1 MQTIVENLQSR
12 HMDIPRPGLILDETN
27 NIATFWLYNLSGE
40 LVGYQRYN
48 PNADK
53 QKKNDPK
60 GRYYN
65 YIVPEGQKKKIAM
78 WGMES
83 LSLNSR
89 ILFVTEG
96 IFDANRVHLAG
107 FPCVAILT
115 NNNPSFKAWFK
126 ATGRRVIA
134 ILDNDKAGE
143 KVGGLVHESYVVPE
157 PYKDLDEMPQ
167 SEVEAFLLWNIL
179 CEGGIYKS
187 K

>member
-1 MQTIVENLQSR
+1 MTTILENLIAR
-12 HMDIPRPGLILDETN
+12 HMNPHRPGLILDHAN

-53 QKKNDPK
+53 QKKNDPE

-65 YIVPEGQKKKIAM
+65 YIVSEGQKKKIAM
-78 WGMES
+78 WGLES
-83 LSLNSR
+83 LDLNPR
-89 ILFVTEG
+89 LLFVTEG

-134 ILDNDKAGE
+134 LLDNDKAGE
-143 KVGGLVHESYVVPE
+143 MVKGLVKEHWTVPA

-167 SEVEAFLLWNIL
+167 HEVEAFLLFNIL
-179 CEGGIYKS
+179 HP
-187 K
+187 